1 MNVADGS
8 GTTTIKK
15 QDVLDERKGELKS
28 MQKKRRILL
37 WSQTGH
43 NSREKQ
49 GE

>member
-1 MNVADGS
+1 MNVANGS

-15 QDVLDERKGELKS
+15 QDVLDERNGELGS
-28 MQKKRRILL
+28 MKGKRKILL